1 MLRWLVVAQN
11 EANPLQRGQMCNKIS
26 VGVVAS
32 TALLLL
38 GAVTAS
44 AQTAIVRVKSD
55 QTIIWAPRFVVILT
69 TVKSGTE
76 LEAVSRDGDWYQ
88 VLIPRPGASQQKQI
102 GFVAGSQV
110 ELVGNSR
117 PPETPTDPLGPPR
130 PTSKGASRPTEQP
143 ATPSSTGA
151 AAVPA
156 PPIAGSPL
164 VISAEAPLFSTAE
177 RIGAPLLTLPIGT
190 AVRFLGLERGS
201 YRVEF
206 AARSA
211 EPRGAFVDPR
221 LVIPALDL
229 SIPYLK
235 KK

>member
-1 MLRWLVVAQN
+1 MKVRH
-11 EANPLQRGQMCNKIS
+11 PLQRGQMCNKRS
-26 VGVVAS
+26 AGVVAAM
-32 TALLLL
+32 ALLLL

-55 QTIIWAPRFVVILT
+55 HTIIWAPRFVVILT
-69 TVKSGTE
+69 TVKAGTE
-76 LEAVSRDGDWYQ
+76 LEAVSRQDDWYQ
-88 VLIPRPGASQQKQI
+88 VLIPRPGTSPQKQI
-102 GFVAGSQV
+102 GFVAVSQV
-110 ELVGNSR
+110 ELVGNSQL
-117 PPETPTDPLGPPR
+117 PEAPTDPPAPPR
-130 PTSKGASRPTEQP
+130 PASKGARRPAEQLAP
-143 ATPSSTGA
+143 PRSTGS

-164 VISAEAPLFSTAE
+164 VISAEAALFSTAE
-177 RIGAPLLTLPIGT
+177 RLGTPLLTLPIGT
-190 AVRFLGLERGS
+190 AVTFLDLERGS

-211 EPRGAFVDPR
+211 EPRVGFVDPR

>member
-1 MLRWLVVAQN
+1 MSSRVRRLFVVVIVLFSG
-11 EANPLQRGQMCNKIS
+11 E
-26 VGVVAS
+26 
-32 TALLLL
+32 LLL
-38 GAVTAS
+38 AQAS

-55 QTIIWAPRFVVILT
+55 HTIIWAPRFVVILT

-76 LEAVSRDGDWYQ
+76 LEVVSRQDDWYQ
-88 VLIPRPGASQQKQI
+88 VLIPRPGTSPQKEI
-102 GFVAGSQV
+102 GFVAVSQV
-110 ELVGNSR
+110 ELVGNTG
-117 PPETPTDPLGPPR
+117 PPEAPTEPLAPPR
-130 PTSKGASRPTEQP
+130 SASSRASRSAEQSAP
-143 ATPSSTGA
+143 PRSTGLA
-151 AAVPA
+151 GVPA
-156 PPIAGSPL
+156 PPIAGSQL

-177 RIGAPLLTLPIGT
+177 RLGAPLLTLPIGT
-190 AVRFLGLERGS
+190 AVTFLGRERQS

-211 EPRGAFVDPR
+211 KPRVGFVDPR